1 MYLFL
6 YLCAIAAFYSAV
18 FALLMHVLSHYL
30 FGIVSKTKSKQV
42 TTSGTKFGLSL
53 LPVMAMGF
61 GCKTFVKFDSLGMSA
76 LIAYICK

>member
-1 MYLFL
+1 VYLFL

-30 FGIVSKTKSKQV
+30 FGIVSKSKQV
-42 TTSGTKFGLSL
+42 TTSGVKFGLSL

-76 LIAYICK
+76 LIAYICN